1 MIPEIGWWGHHL
13 RYTGKWKAWMTL
25 RDILK
30 QNLELS
36 DSTKGMTEKSQKRY
50 LDFSFITERIVENG
64 KSQGKQEE

>member
-1 MIPEIGWWGHHL
+1 MVGSPPKIHWEMESLDDSKRHFE
-13 RYTGKWKAWMTL
+13 A
-25 RDILK
+25 
-30 QNLELS
+30 ELS